1 MSFVLPTN
9 RYEVMKM
16 KEFYIAPEV
25 EIVCFAPIERL
36 AAEWQGWGG
45 FSISNGGTD
54 DSNQHITVPNETQS
68 TEDIEIEGD
77 KY

>member
-1 MSFVLPTN
+1 
-9 RYEVMKM
+9 M

-45 FSISNGGTD
+45 ISMFSNDGDD
-54 DSNQHITVPNETQS
+54 DSTGY
-68 TEDIEIEGD
+68 IEVTDPTYGDTDTDGD
-77 KY
+77 KG

>member
-1 MSFVLPTN
+1 
-9 RYEVMKM
+9 M

-45 FSISNGGTD
+45 ISMFSNDGD
-54 DSNQHITVPNETQS
+54 DSSSQHITVPNETG
-68 TEDIEIEGD
+68 DPDFDGD
-77 KY
+77 KG